1 MKTKICGFTQVQN
14 ALDAAMLGLDA
25 IGLVFYEKS
34 PRVVSAEVADEIIL
48 NLPPFVNSV
57 GLFVN
62 ADYDEIDKI
71 LNTVAIDTLQFHG
84 QETRAE
90 CEQYGLP
97 YIKAIAMNAHINLAQ
112 QADDFYNAS
121 ALLLD
126 TPSDAFGGT
135 GEVFD
140 WNLVAKINK
149 PIILAGGLNAN
160 NVAYAIE
167 QTQPYAVDASSG
179 VERSKGVKDLD
190 KVRQFL
196 TNCKKPYF

>member
-14 ALDAAMLGLDA
+14 AFDAAMLGLDA

-62 ADYDEIDKI
+62 ADYDKIDKI

-179 VERSKGVKDLD
+179 VERSKGIKDLD